1 MNRYPT
7 DEELEQLIQN
17 LEQQELYAPAHL
29 KDEILTRA
37 FPKQTVEV
45 LPKSKSSDVVPISK
59 GKVVSL
65 FSYRLKIVVG
75 MAVAIIMLAIIPI
88 QSGGNRQGRDNM
100 NMRLSDLTAQQ
111 ETKAEEE
118 KIDVKNVLNKSTREM
133 NQKMNIL
140 TDHLSNLLNVSL
152 GGYENEN

>member
-75 MAVAIIMLAIIPI
+75 MAAAIIMLAIIPI

-111 ETKAEEE
+111 ETKA
-118 KIDVKNVLNKSTREM
+118 
-133 NQKMNIL
+133 
-140 TDHLSNLLNVSL
+140 
-152 GGYENEN
+152 